1 MKRRILE
8 SARDEFCTY
17 SYSGARIDR
26 ISKNAET
33 TDRMLY
39 YHFGNKEA
47 LYQIVLEDLYKEI
60 VLAQKD
66 FKFTE
71 NNPPQ
76 AMEEIIEQ
84 IWQYYLSHPNFIR
97 IVMSENLLYGEFFSK
112 SEKIRQAPLGLLE
125 KTEYILDQGKRSGLF
140 KADAKAEFVLL
151 TIMSMGFFYVGHQ
164 YTCSQWLEKE
174 MMSEGSCQ
182 QWLNNIKVAVLQ
194 SILN

>member
-1 MKRRILE
+1 
-8 SARDEFCTY
+8 
-17 SYSGARIDR
+17 
-26 ISKNAET
+26 
-33 TDRMLY
+33 MLY

>member
-1 MKRRILE
+1 
-8 SARDEFCTY
+8 
-17 SYSGARIDR
+17 
-26 ISKNAET
+26 
-33 TDRMLY
+33 MLY

-71 NNPPQ
+71 NNPSQ
-76 AMEEIIEQ
+76 AMQEIIEQ

-125 KTEYILDQGKRSGLF
+125 KTEYILNQGKHSGLF
-140 KADAKAEFVLL
+140 KTDAKAEFVLL

-164 YTCSQWLEKE
+164 YTCSQWLEKD
-174 MMSEGSCQ
+174 MMSEESCQ
-182 QWLNNIKVAVLQ
+182 QWLKNIKMAVLQ
-194 SILN
+194 TILK

>member
-1 MKRRILE
+1 MLE
-8 SARDEFCTY
+8 SAREEFCIH

-71 NNPPQ
+71 NNPSQ
-76 AMEEIIEQ
+76 AMQEIIEQ

-125 KTEYILDQGKRSGLF
+125 KTEYILNQGKHSGLF
-140 KADAKAEFVLL
+140 KTDAKAEFVLL

-164 YTCSQWLEKE
+164 YTCSQWLEKD
-174 MMSEGSCQ
+174 MMSEESCQ
-182 QWLNNIKVAVLQ
+182 QWLKNIKMAVLQ
-194 SILN
+194 TILK

>member
-8 SARDEFCTY
+8 SAREEFCIH

-71 NNPPQ
+71 NNPSQ
-76 AMEEIIEQ
+76 AMQEIIEQ

-125 KTEYILDQGKRSGLF
+125 KTEYILNQGKHSGLF
-140 KADAKAEFVLL
+140 KTDAKAEFVLL

-164 YTCSQWLEKE
+164 YTCSQWLEKD
-174 MMSEGSCQ
+174 MMSEESCQ
-182 QWLNNIKVAVLQ
+182 QWLKNIKMAVLQ
-194 SILN
+194 TILK